1 MSAYDFVSATMEWF
15 NLSPFS
21 RSSTGEGVFIF
32 GTQESVLIT
41 HTLET
46 VIDRLARM
54 KRAKNMKFQQVNS
67 VQYCNWRN
75 G

>member
-1 MSAYDFVSATMEWF
+1 MYVAVFPS
-15 NLSPFS
+15 S
-21 RSSTGEGVFIF
+21 RSATGEGLFMF

-54 KRAKNMKFQQVNS
+54 KRAKNMKLQQVS
-67 VQYCNWRN
+67 L
-75 G
+75 